1 MLTAALI
8 TFVCFVASVEHPD
21 FSGEWIY
28 NRARSTLQVAQL
40 ASLES
45 ATVRIEHH
53 EPAFRL
59 WRRFV
64 LAGQTHEVAFELTT
78 DGTESESR
86 VGDQHRL
93 SRLTWDADTLVFTTR
108 IEGPAGAGTNM
119 VRYSLLDDGTT
130 LRALESFRGST
141 LSYENVWVFKRR

>member
-1 MLTAALI
+1 MLTLAILACL
-8 TFVCFVASVEHPD
+8 VASVERPD
-21 FSGEWIY
+21 FSGEWMF

-40 ASLES
+40 TALES

-108 IEGPAGAGTNM
+108 IEDPAGAGTNT
-119 VRYSLLDDGTT
+119 VRYALLDAGKT
-130 LRALESFRGST
+130 LRALERFRGSS
-141 LSYENVWVFKRR
+141 LNYENVWIFNRR